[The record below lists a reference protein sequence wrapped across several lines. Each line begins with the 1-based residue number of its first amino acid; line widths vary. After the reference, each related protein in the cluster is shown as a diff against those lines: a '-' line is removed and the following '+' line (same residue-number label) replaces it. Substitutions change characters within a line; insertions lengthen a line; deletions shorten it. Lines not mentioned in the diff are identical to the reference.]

1 MGSEQQRLDRE
12 FCEAILKEK
21 KMSLSCQTTMLCF
34 FNTFAGA
41 RASPTVLL
49 DIADDG
55 PDDPPTVQDEAPC
68 AIQM

>member
-1 MGSEQQRLDRE
+1 
-12 FCEAILKEK
+12 
-21 KMSLSCQTTMLCF
+21 MSLSCQTTMLCF